1 MIQPAEARNSSTA
14 GGPFAIDYVLMAY
27 VLATGVLW
35 AVAGGARGLLMAAVH
50 VVAAAG
56 LLWFAR
62 VPVPRNRVL
71 AFFRLFY
78 PVAIAPIFYTE
89 LATLNQMLFPG
100 YFDSAVQDWEAAL
113 FGSQLSMIA
122 DNPAVAY
129 KWLSE
134 ALHTGYFSYYFIMPV
149 AAAGALIAAGA
160 RASHRVTVTTA
171 LAFYV
176 SYLCFAVFPV
186 GGPRYEFQA
195 IGGVIAD
202 GQVYQLVHRLL
213 EGGSSRGT
221 AFPSSHV
228 AVSMGTW
235 LATWGASRTLF
246 WILAPFTISL
256 ALGTVYGRFHYGID
270 AAIGVLWAIAFYR
283 SAPFLISRLG
293 GPRQRATLTTPSGS
307 NHTDDPGGRSPNGT
321 TV

>member
-1 MIQPAEARNSSTA
+1 MTELRTRSAGSSRSRD
-14 GGPFAIDYVLMAY
+14 GGPFAVDYVLIAY

-35 AVAGGARGLLMAAVH
+35 AVAGGSRGLLMMLVHAV
-50 VVAAAG
+50 VAAG

-78 PVAIAPIFYTE
+78 PVAITPIFYAE
-89 LATLNQMLFPG
+89 LATLNQLLFPG
-100 YFDSAVQDWEAAL
+100 YFDSAVQEWEAVV

-122 DNPAVAY
+122 DSPAFAH

-134 ALHTGYFSYYFIMPV
+134 VLHTGYFSYYFIMPV
-149 AAAGALIAAGA
+149 AAGGALLAAGA

-195 IGGVIAD
+195 IGGVIAE
-202 GQVYQLVHRLL
+202 GNVYQLVHRLL

-228 AVSMGTW
+228 AVSMATW

-256 ALGTVYGRFHYGID
+256 ALGTVYGRFHYGLD
-270 AAIGVLWAIAFYR
+270 AAIGALWAIAFYR
-283 SAPFLISRLG
+283 SGPFLTSRLG
-293 GPRQRATLTTPSGS
+293 GPVPA
-307 NHTDDPGGRSPNGT
+307 
-321 TV
+321 

>member
-1 MIQPAEARNSSTA
+1 MAAGEMTAPSAQRAPARE
-14 GGPFAIDYVLMAY
+14 GGPFAVDYVLIAY

-35 AVAGGARGLLMAAVH
+35 AVAGGSQGLLMAPVH

-62 VPVPRNRVL
+62 VPVPHNRVL

-113 FGSQLSMIA
+113 FGGQLSMIA

-134 ALHTGYFSYYFIMPV
+134 ALHAGYFSYYFIMPV
-149 AAAGALIAAGA
+149 AAAGALVVAGA

-202 GQVYQLVHRLL
+202 GHVYQLVHRLL

-228 AVSMGTW
+228 AVSMATW

-270 AAIGVLWAIAFYR
+270 MAIGVLWAIAFYR

-293 GPRQRATLTTPSGS
+293 GPSSA
-307 NHTDDPGGRSPNGT
+307 
-321 TV
+321 

>member
-1 MIQPAEARNSSTA
+1 MVAEKMKR
-14 GGPFAIDYVLMAY
+14 GPFAVDYVLIAY

-35 AVAGGARGLLMAAVH
+35 AVTAGSRGLLMAALH
-50 VVAAAG
+50 LVAAAG

-78 PVAIAPIFYTE
+78 PVAITPLFYTE

-100 YFDSAVQDWEAAL
+100 YFDAAVQDWEAAI

-122 DNPAVAY
+122 DVPALAN

-134 ALHTGYFSYYFIMPV
+134 ILHTGYFSYYFIMPV
-149 AAAGALIAAGA
+149 AAAGALAAAGA
-160 RASHRVTVTTA
+160 RASHRVTTTTA

-195 IGGVIAD
+195 IGGAIAD
-202 GQVYQLVHRLL
+202 GPVYQLVHRLL

-228 AVSMGTW
+228 AVSMATW

-256 ALGTVYGRFHYGID
+256 ALGTVYGRFHYGLD
-270 AAIGVLWAIAFYR
+270 AAIGALWAIAFYR
-283 SAPFLISRLG
+283 SAPFLVSRLG
-293 GPRQRATLTTPSGS
+293 GPAPELEKLT
-307 NHTDDPGGRSPNGT
+307 RE
-321 TV
+321 